1 MTSKWIVIAIVA
13 GVLLLGR
20 KTVFAVKSTS
30 VLPSNRPEIERARR
44 IVVEVWN
51 RYGYSVTVTS
61 GNESTAAHR
70 ANSLHYVGLAEDYR
84 THDVAPSKL
93 ADMVSDVRRELGRD
107 YDVVLESDHLHIE
120 FDPKG

>member
-1 MTSKWIVIAIVA
+1 MKSKWIVLAIVA

-61 GNESTAAHR
+61 GEEPNATHR
-70 ANSLHYVGLAEDYR
+70 TESLHYSGLAEDYR
-84 THDVAPSKL
+84 TRDVAPSKL
-93 ADMVSDVRRELGRD
+93 ADMVSDVRARLGSD